1 MTIELTTE
9 VEQLA
14 QRIAGKT
21 GTTPEKAI
29 KEAVEER
36 ARALGVDIGTPRRKF
51 DEAGLRATLARLDKL
66 PILDDRTAD
75 EIIGYN
81 EYGVPE

>member
-1 MTIELTTE
+1 MTIELTSE

-14 QRIAGKT
+14 RRLAGKT
-21 GTTPEKAI
+21 GTTPENAI
-29 KEAVEER
+29 KEAVEQR
-36 ARALGVDIGTPRRKF
+36 ARALGVDLDTPRPPF
-51 DEAGLRATLARLDKL
+51 NEAGLRATLARLDQL